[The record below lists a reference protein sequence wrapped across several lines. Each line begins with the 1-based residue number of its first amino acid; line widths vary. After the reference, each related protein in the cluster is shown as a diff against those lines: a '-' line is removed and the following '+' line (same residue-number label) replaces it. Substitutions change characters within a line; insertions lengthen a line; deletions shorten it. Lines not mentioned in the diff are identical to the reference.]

1 MEGALGRIPVL
12 LAPQKTSKNLSSV
25 VVIVSRVVAW
35 AASAI
40 EGMTVGG
47 TKPSLMVAVAVAELA
62 DLVYPRPILD
72 VLVVVVLAVEGVS
85 RHLIN
90 VHWATLERV
99 TAGVMGRMCDDKMGP
114 WGGRHSRK
122 VLCGTRGQGVLGV
135 QEEWGVDSAEPG
147 GVLRR
152 KYLGVTGFVRMVR
165 GRRLRDCRFG
175 LLELKQV
182 PGAFGGHAEVAEVGV
197 VNLGHDLTLRATEKC
212 VVYE

>member
-72 VLVVVVLAVEGVS
+72 ALAVVVVPARVGLS
-85 RHLIN
+85 RLFHQIY
-90 VHWATLERV
+90 
-99 TAGVMGRMCDDKMGP
+99 
-114 WGGRHSRK
+114 
-122 VLCGTRGQGVLGV
+122 
-135 QEEWGVDSAEPG
+135 VD
-147 GVLRR
+147 
-152 KYLGVTGFVRMVR
+152 
-165 GRRLRDCRFG
+165 
-175 LLELKQV
+175 
-182 PGAFGGHAEVAEVGV
+182 
-197 VNLGHDLTLRATEKC
+197 
-212 VVYE
+212 